1 MSHLSSSELAGWLSE
16 LFGSLPYGIIFDC
29 DGVVIDSREAN
40 IEYYNYL
47 RNYLGLPRLTREQE
61 DFVQAATVHQAMDAI
76 FPKPLQPLLRDAAK
90 RVSYV
95 RDIMPHITCYP
106 GLHDVLDFCREHG
119 VRMAM
124 DTNRTDGLDML
135 FERCRLSGYFD
146 PVVLASSV
154 PHPKPAPDGAQL
166 ILRQWKCEP
175 DRLLFIGDSTS
186 DKGAAQG
193 VGIAFLSFQTEGLSE
208 HSISDFSVLHDAL
221 KHFAV

>member
-1 MSHLSSSELAGWLSE
+1 MSHLSVSELAGWLSD
-16 LFGSLPYGIIFDC
+16 LFEGLPYGIIFDC

-47 RNYLGLPRLTREQE
+47 RNYLGLPKLTREQE

-106 GLHDVLDFCREHG
+106 GLHDVLNFCRDHG

-124 DTNRTDGLDML
+124 DTNRTDGMDML
-135 FERCRLSGYFD
+135 LERCRLQGYFD
-146 PVVLASSV
+146 PVVLAGDVSR
-154 PHPKPAPDGAQL
+154 PKPAPDGALL
-166 ILRQWKCEP
+166 ILRQWKCEAR
-175 DRLLFIGDSTS
+175 RLLFIGDSLS
-186 DKGAAQG
+186 DKGAAKDAN
-193 VGIAFLSFQTEGLSE
+193 IAFLSFQTEGLAEQSV
-208 HSISDFSVLHDAL
+208 SDFSVLLEAL
-221 KHFAV
+221 KRFAQ